1 MKKIEEKINFEKKII
16 SQMIGI
22 YCKKKHKQIQ
32 ICDECREVLD
42 YANKKIENC
51 KFIEVKSFC
60 SNCKSPCYSPVMR
73 EKIRE
78 IMKFSGKRIIL
89 YHPILTIKHI
99 FYKLNKK

>member
-22 YCKKKHKQIQ
+22 YCKKKHKQMQ
-32 ICDECREVLD
+32 ICYECREVLD

-60 SNCKSPCYSPVMR
+60 
-73 EKIRE
+73 
-78 IMKFSGKRIIL
+78 
-89 YHPILTIKHI
+89 
-99 FYKLNKK
+99 